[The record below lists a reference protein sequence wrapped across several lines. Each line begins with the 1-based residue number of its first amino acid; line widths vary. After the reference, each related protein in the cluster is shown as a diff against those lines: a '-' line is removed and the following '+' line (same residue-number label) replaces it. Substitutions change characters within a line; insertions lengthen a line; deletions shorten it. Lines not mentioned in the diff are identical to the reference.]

1 MRKISSF
8 KMFEAVDYHSIYN
21 NIDDILIELK
31 DAGFVCNTTINQR
44 DKEIEVEVSIG
55 DVYEYDDNDEMFEG
69 DETFKV
75 KDVYEYFMML
85 IDFVE
90 LKFPTVKTSFTM
102 YCIDIENKYLDSSE
116 FDSYKKK
123 FTKKAFENLKGSNM
137 WVGYVSAKFK
147 Y

>member
-1 MRKISSF
+1 
-8 KMFEAVDYHSIYN
+8 MFEAVDYHSSLSSHINIYD
-21 NIDDILIELK
+21 NIEDILIELK
-31 DAGFVCNTTINQR
+31 DVGFVCNISINQGI
-44 DKEIEVEVSIG
+44 KQIEVEVSIG

-69 DETFKV
+69 DEIFKV

-90 LKFPTVKTSFTM
+90 LKFPTAKTSFTM
-102 YCIDIENKYLDSSE
+102 YCIGITHDSNE

-123 FTKKAFENLKGSNM
+123 FTKKAFEKLKGSDM
-137 WVGYVSAKFK
+137 LVGYISAKFN

>member
-1 MRKISSF
+1 MRNIKSF
-8 KMFEAVDYHSIYN
+8 KLFETVDYHSIYN

-31 DAGFVCNTTINQR
+31 DAGFVCNTTINQSS
-44 DKEIEVEVSIG
+44 KEIEVEVSIG
-55 DVYEYDDNDEMFEG
+55 DVYEYEDGDEMFEG
-69 DETFKV
+69 DETFKISE
-75 KDVYEYFMML
+75 VYEYFMML

-90 LKFPTVKTSFTM
+90 LKFPTTKTNFTM

-123 FTKKAFENLKGSNM
+123 FTKKAFEKLKDSNM
-137 WVGYVSAKFK
+137 LVGYVSAKFK

>member
-1 MRKISSF
+1 
-8 KMFEAVDYHSIYN
+8 MFETVDYHSIYN

-31 DAGFVCNTTINQR
+31 DAGFVCNTTINQGM
-44 DKEIEVEVSIG
+44 KEIEVEVSIG
-55 DVYEYDDNDEMFEG
+55 DIYQYEDGDEMFEG

-90 LKFPTVKTSFTM
+90 LKFPTTKTSFTM

-116 FDSYKKK
+116 FDSYKKRY
-123 FTKKAFENLKGSNM
+123 TQKAFEKLKDSNM
-137 WVGYVSAKFK
+137 LVGYVSAKFK

>member
-8 KMFEAVDYHSIYN
+8 KMFETVDYHSIYN

-31 DAGFVCNTTINQR
+31 DTGFVCNTTINQGI
-44 DKEIEVEVSIG
+44 KEIEVEVSIG
-55 DVYEYDDNDEMFEG
+55 DIYQYEDGDEIFEG

-90 LKFPTVKTSFTM
+90 LKFPTTKTSFTM

-123 FTKKAFENLKGSNM
+123 FTKKAFEKLKGSDM
-137 WVGYVSAKFK
+137 LVGYISAKFN

>member
-1 MRKISSF
+1 
-8 KMFEAVDYHSIYN
+8 MFEAVDYHSIYN

-44 DKEIEVEVSIG
+44 NKEIEVEVSIG

-69 DETFKV
+69 DEIFKV